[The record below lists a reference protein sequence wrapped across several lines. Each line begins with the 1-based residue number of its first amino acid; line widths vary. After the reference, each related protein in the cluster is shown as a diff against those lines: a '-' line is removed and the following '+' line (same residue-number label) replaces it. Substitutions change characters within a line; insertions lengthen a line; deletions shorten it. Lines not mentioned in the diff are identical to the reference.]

1 MKIDWDMVKDAL
13 DNVVFYVDKNDRQI
27 VYAEYM
33 KPSGAI
39 WFAPIE
45 SKDFRSFLRME
56 YLARAGKDDV
66 LDVNTVLT
74 RIHDHANY
82 DEIYGEIETYNRV
95 AGKLATGVEYYLA
108 DKMQRVVRIS
118 KGKWRICRKKH
129 FKFLTGSCL
138 AQVEPVH
145 SDKNIRDL
153 LAPYVN
159 LTGDSY
165 LLFIVWLIQCFTC
178 GNHYGLMISAGPGS
192 GKSSMT
198 RLISRLIDPSRSET
212 GFMPKRVEDLQTDL
226 ANRYLATYDNN
237 SGITKEFSDTF
248 CSAITGGTV
257 TKRKL
262 YTDNETVCL
271 PLHNTV
277 VINGVSIFP
286 EESDLA
292 ERFLFLSLKKL
303 SASKL
308 VSEHDL
314 WIRFEKDKPLILG
327 CIFDTLANASV
338 FAKGLKLT
346 NKPRMADAF
355 KEMVPIAMALGI
367 EEKEFRRILAD
378 NTKQMQKVCAE
389 KDIVVAVREYMN
401 GPMRGKQKVS
411 SFSSDLYSKIC
422 DNYSGSKN
430 TLPKNASHFSRKLNS
445 ETAALKA
452 AGFKVDIDDTGSEG
466 SVMTIRRLK
475 Q

>member
-1 MKIDWDMVKDAL
+1 MKIDWDLVEEIL
-13 DNVVFYVDKNDRQI
+13 DSITLYVDKYNRQI
-27 VYAEYM
+27 VYAEYL

-39 WFAPIE
+39 WFTSIE
-45 SKDFRSFLRME
+45 AEDFRSYLRME
-56 YLARAGKDDV
+56 YLDRSGKNDV
-66 LDVNTVLT
+66 LDVNVVLT

-82 DEIYGEIETYNRV
+82 DEIYDEIETYNRV
-95 AGKLATGVEYYLA
+95 AGKLTTGVEYYLA

-138 AQVEPVH
+138 AQTEPVQ
-145 SDKNIRDL
+145 SDKDIREL
-153 LAPYVN
+153 LSPYVN
-159 LTGDSY
+159 LTGDSF
-165 LLFIVWLIQCFTC
+165 LLFVVWLIQCFTC
-178 GNHYGLMISAGPGS
+178 GNHYGLMISAEPGS

-226 ANRYLATYDNN
+226 ASRYLATYDNN
-237 SGITKEFSDTF
+237 SGISKEFSDTF
-248 CSAITGGTV
+248 CTAITGGTI

-262 YTDNETVCL
+262 YTDKQTVCL
-271 PLHNTV
+271 CLQNTV
-277 VINGVSIFP
+277 VINGISIFP

-292 ERFLFLSLKKL
+292 ERFLFLKLKKL
-303 SASKL
+303 SANKL

-314 WIRFEKDKPLILG
+314 WRQFEKDKPLILG
-327 CIFDTLANASV
+327 CIFDALAKAAV

-355 KEMVPIAMALGI
+355 KEMVSIAMALDI
-367 EEKEFRRILAD
+367 EEKEFRRILTD
-378 NTKQMQKVCAE
+378 NTTQMQKACAE
-389 KDIVVAVREYMN
+389 KDVVAALREYMN
-401 GPMRGKQKVS
+401 GPARGKQKVS
-411 SFSSDLYSKIC
+411 DFSSKLYTQIC

-430 TLPKNASHFSRKLNS
+430 ALPKSASHFSRRLNS
-445 ETAALKA
+445 ETAVLKA
-452 AGFKVDIDDTGSEG
+452 AGFKVDIDDTGSNG